1 MARTFKVYN
10 GTEVIKEGASPLALT
25 GLTAST
31 NYNLKISAVEDGKE
45 SEKVDVPEFTTK
57 APVVAVTSVE
67 LTPATVSVEIGSK
80 TQLTATVK
88 PAGAT
93 HKNVT
98 YSSSDDTKATVSA
111 TGEVTGVAEGTATIT
126 VTTEDGNKT
135 ATSTVTVTVPVPAE

>member
-31 NYNLKISAVEDGKE
+31 NYNLKISAVENGKE
-45 SEKVDVPEFTTK
+45 SDKVDVPEFTTT

-67 LTPATVSVEIGSK
+67 LAPATVSVEIGAK

-93 HKNVT
+93 NKKVT

-111 TGEVTGVAEGTATIT
+111 TGEVSGVAEGTATIT

-135 ATSTVTVTVPVPAE
+135 ATSTVTVIVPVPAE

>member
-31 NYNLKISAVEDGKE
+31 KYNLKISAVEDGKE
-45 SEKVDVPEFTTK
+45 SDKVDVPEFTTK
-57 APVVAVTSVE
+57 TAVVAVTSVE

-93 HKNVT
+93 NKNVT

>member
-31 NYNLKISAVEDGKE
+31 KYNLKISAVEDGKE
-45 SEKVDVPEFTTK
+45 SDKVDVPEFTTK
-57 APVVAVTSVE
+57 APVVSVTSVE
-67 LTPATVSVEIGSK
+67 LAPATVSVEIGAK

-93 HKNVT
+93 NKNVT

-135 ATSTVTVTVPVPAE
+135 ATSTVTVTVPAE

>member
-31 NYNLKISAVEDGKE
+31 KYNLKISAVEDGKE
-45 SEKVDVPEFTTK
+45 SDKVDVPEFTTK
-57 APVVAVTSVE
+57 TAVVAVTSVE

-93 HKNVT
+93 NKNVT

-135 ATSTVTVTVPVPAE
+135 ATSTVTVPVPAE

>member
-31 NYNLKISAVEDGKE
+31 KYNLKISAVEDGKE
-45 SEKVDVPEFTTK
+45 SDKVDVPEFTTK
-57 APVVAVTSVE
+57 TAVVAVTSVE
-67 LTPATVSVEIGSK
+67 LTPATVSVEIGSN

-93 HKNVT
+93 NKKVT

-126 VTTEDGNKT
+126 VTTEDGQKT
-135 ATSTVTVTVPVPAE
+135 ATSTVTVTAPAGE

>member
-45 SEKVDVPEFTTK
+45 SDKVDVPEFTTK
-57 APVVAVTSVE
+57 TAVVAVTSVE

-93 HKNVT
+93 NKNVT

>member
-31 NYNLKISAVEDGKE
+31 KYNLKISAVEDGKE
-45 SEKVDVPEFTTK
+45 SDKVDVPEFTTK
-57 APVVAVTSVE
+57 TAVVAVTSVE

-93 HKNVT
+93 NKNVT

-135 ATSTVTVTVPVPAE
+135 ATSTVTVTVPAE